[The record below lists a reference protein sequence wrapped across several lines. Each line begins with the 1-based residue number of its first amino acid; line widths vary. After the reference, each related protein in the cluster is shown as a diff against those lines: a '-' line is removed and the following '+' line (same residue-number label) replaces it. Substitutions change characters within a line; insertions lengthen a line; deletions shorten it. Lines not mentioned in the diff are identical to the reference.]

1 MEATRV
7 GIRGFRADLAAL
19 QEAGQSLGQLPSAQ
33 GVDVEDIVADF
44 KKARKQERPFHQSQ
58 GPMSSAAIVLDANIP
73 IRAVGPGMPTSL
85 GL

>member
-33 GVDVEDIVADF
+33 GVDAKDTVADF
-44 KKARKQERPFHQSQ
+44 KKVRKQSVPST
-58 GPMSSAAIVLDANIP
+58 
-73 IRAVGPGMPTSL
+73 RARAQ
-85 GL
+85 